1 MPLSTMYASSFSRH
15 AMRDASSGCETT
27 PFLFSLRNACFCLS
41 MHSKGT
47 LPNSIS
53 VHRLEHMKVSTTP
66 SSLNERASVIAV
78 ELEAEAETLHRRD
91 ERP

>member
-1 MPLSTMYASSFSRH
+1 
-15 AMRDASSGCETT
+15 
-27 PFLFSLRNACFCLS
+27 
-41 MHSKGT
+41 
-47 LPNSIS
+47 
-53 VHRLEHMKVSTTP
+53 MKVSTTP